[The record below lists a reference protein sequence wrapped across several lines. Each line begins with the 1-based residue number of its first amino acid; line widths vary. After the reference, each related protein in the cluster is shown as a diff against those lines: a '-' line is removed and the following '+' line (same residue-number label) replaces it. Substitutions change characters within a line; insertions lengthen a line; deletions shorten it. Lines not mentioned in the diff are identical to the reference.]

1 MKLQWPLLAHN
12 LKREKNI
19 SELTMNNK
27 TVNSQLKTTL
37 QPFSSVLQNMHE
49 KFCIRPAAL

>member
-1 MKLQWPLLAHN
+1 MKLQWPLLAYN
-12 LKREKNI
+12 LKPEKNI

-37 QPFSSVLQNMHE
+37 QPFSNVLQNRYE